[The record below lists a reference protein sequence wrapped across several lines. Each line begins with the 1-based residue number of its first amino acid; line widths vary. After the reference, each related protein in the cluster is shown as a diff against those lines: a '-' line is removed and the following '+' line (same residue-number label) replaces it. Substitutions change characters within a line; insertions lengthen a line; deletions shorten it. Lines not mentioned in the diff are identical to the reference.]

1 MEASTPFDSW
11 DPMVLDSLAAVN
23 KPSRTPAEEAAAQK
37 QSVKSYWAAVNSK
50 VCGSLRGWVSAFL
63 GIYPS
68 EFVGI
73 LDRGL
78 PGAAFFIIILP
89 SSFSVEN
96 YHVSARNA
104 GV

>member
-73 LDRGL
+73 LDVNHGGVMSKGRGVDEDWK
-78 PGAAFFIIILP
+78 
-89 SSFSVEN
+89 SC
-96 YHVSARNA
+96 
-104 GV
+104 